1 MKDTLNYD
9 DFKIKKIHKA
19 VKEASKIAINHYQYL
34 RKIDNQIANQ
44 ISNYL
49 ENRDIINF
57 LKQANKYD
65 KELVNKVKDL
75 VSERNVIIEG
85 TEITRKQIF
94 EEKFNNAS
102 KFTIMLFGRTS

>member
-19 VKEASKIAINHYQYL
+19 VKEASKIAINLQYL
-34 RKIDNQIANQ
+34 KIDNQIANQ

-57 LKQANKYD
+57 QNKNKYD
-65 KELVNKVKDL
+65 KEL
-75 VSERNVIIEG
+75 
-85 TEITRKQIF
+85 
-94 EEKFNNAS
+94 
-102 KFTIMLFGRTS
+102 